1 MLENDSDA
9 GSGRI
14 DGLPVDQHVSGA
26 RREKTTDAAQQSCLA
41 AARWTDYAENLSV
54 ADLQIN
60 IAKGDNRSF
69 EEKLTRV
76 IHHNL
81 GAVSHSSVSRFGAS
95 ESNAADATKASP
107 ACQCE

>member
-14 DGLPVDQHVSGA
+14 NGLPVDQHVSGT
-26 RREKTTDAAQQSCLA
+26 RREETTDTAQQSCLA
-41 AARWTDYAENLSV
+41 ATRRTDYAENLSV

-60 IAKGDNRSF
+60 IAEGDNRSF

-76 IHHNL
+76 IDDNL
-81 GAVSHSSVSRFGAS
+81 GAVSHSSVSRFGAG
-95 ESNAADATKASP
+95 EI
-107 ACQCE
+107 